1 MTIHDEVPSPDKTYS
16 DYLAELL
23 NSLTVLKNQSLENRE
38 ESYKQLATV
47 ESALETMLNWIIL
60 EKNAIKNFETVLE
73 WVELL
78 SKDKTLDT
86 DEARYRIRVVIQPQ
100 IESFIQNLALGEK
113 SALSVLDI
121 INKNLENFADF
132 LKGVQANNF
141 KILSIIGFE
150 PESQTSH
157 LDLALTN
164 LYQGRFKDFQ
174 KELSILNDHLNPSES
189 SEENETNE
197 SNSEL

>member
-1 MTIHDEVPSPDKTYS
+1 MNIHDEVPRPDKTYS

>member
-1 MTIHDEVPSPDKTYS
+1 MNIHDEVPRPDKTYS

-174 KELSILNDHLNPSES
+174 KELSILNDQLMIN
-189 SEENETNE
+189 
-197 SNSEL
+197 